1 MNILIISGP
10 NINMLGQRKIDVYG
24 HHTYKDLKKHITM
37 YAANQRVYVKMYQ
50 SNHEGKIIDYIQKVY
65 KKYDGMII
73 NPGALTHYSYA
84 LRDCLEIVDVP
95 IIEVHISDIYKRESF
110 RKISVIED
118 VVKDRVIGKGMN
130 SYLEAIDLLLKE

>member
-1 MNILIISGP
+1 MNILIINGP
-10 NINMLGQRKIDVYG
+10 NINMLGQRKADVYG
-24 HHTYKDLKKHITM
+24 HHTYKDLKKQVTM
-37 YAANQRVYVKMYQ
+37 YAANQRIYVKIYQ

-95 IIEVHISDIYKRESF
+95 IIEVHISDINKRESF